1 MKLSIEN
8 VYQILDF
15 IEGNENCSL
24 NLDAGDI
31 KISITK
37 GNAPACAAPAAAPA
51 PVAAAPAPAAAP
63 AAPAPAAPAAAPAPA
78 EESVGSAAAASGMA
92 SVSPA
97 SQQLTAEEEK
107 MIPVKAN
114 VASVF
119 YRAPS
124 PSEPPFVEVGTEVDE
139 DSCVCLLEVMKC
151 FYQTFAGAK
160 GKIAKILVEDA
171 ALVEAGT
178 ILFLID
184 PS

>member
-15 IEGNENCSL
+15 IEGSDNCSL

-37 GNAPACAAPAAAPA
+37 GNAPAVCAAPAAPA
-51 PVAAAPAPAAAP
+51 AVPAAAPAAAP
-63 AAPAPAAPAAAPAPA
+63 AAPAAAAPAPA
-78 EESVGSAAAASGMA
+78 EENVGSAAAASGMA

-97 SQQLTAEEEK
+97 SQVLTAEEEK
-107 MIPVKAN
+107 LIPVKAN

-124 PSEPPFVEVGTEVDE
+124 PSEPPFVEVGSEVDE

-160 GKIAKILVEDA
+160 GKIAKILVDDA